1 MPKVSVLMP
10 VYKTPEAYLRT
21 AIESIL
27 SQTFTDFE
35 FLILDDCPTDTRE
48 QVVKSYADKRIKYAK
63 NPQNMGISASRNKL
77 IDMAKGEYLA
87 VFDHD
92 DISLPERL
100 EKEAA
105 YLDAHPK
112 CGVVSCAKQNIIGSK
127 VVVYPENNAE
137 ITRQLFVSCC
147 VIHSASMVRK
157 SVLEA
162 NNIRYEEEYSPAEDY
177 AMYCRL
183 VGKTEFHNLPEV
195 LFHYRNFAGNTTHL
209 QKQKMDDKTVQIKD
223 FVRRD
228 NPLLWE
234 KILPDVEY
242 VSRVKFLGLPMTKI
256 VRRGEITKIYLF
268 GKIPLY
274 VIKTKEV
281 LGNKGE

>member
-27 SQTFTDFE
+27 AQTFTDFE
-35 FLILDDCPTDTRE
+35 FLILDDCPADDRE
-48 QVVKSYADKRIKYAK
+48 YIVKSYADNRIKYAK

-77 IDMAKGEYLA
+77 IDMAQGEYLA
-87 VFDHD
+87 IFDHD

-100 EKEAA
+100 EKEVA

-112 CGVVSCAKQNIIGSK
+112 CGVVSCAKKNIIGGK
-127 VVVYPENNAE
+127 VVVYPENNAA
-137 ITRQLFVSCC
+137 ITRQLLVSCC

-195 LFHYRNFAGNTTHL
+195 LFH
-209 QKQKMDDKTVQIKD
+209 
-223 FVRRD
+223 
-228 NPLLWE
+228 
-234 KILPDVEY
+234 
-242 VSRVKFLGLPMTKI
+242 
-256 VRRGEITKIYLF
+256 
-268 GKIPLY
+268 
-274 VIKTKEV
+274 
-281 LGNKGE
+281 

>member
-10 VYKTPEAYLRT
+10 VYKTPEKFLRE

-27 SQTFTDFE
+27 AQTFTDFE
-35 FLILDDCPTDTRE
+35 FLILDDCPTYDRE
-48 QVVKSYADKRIKYAK
+48 HIVKSYTDKRIKYAK

-77 IDMAKGEYLA
+77 IDMAQGEYLA
-87 VFDHD
+87 IFDHD

-100 EKEAA
+100 EKEVT
-105 YLDAHPK
+105 YLDTHPK
-112 CGVVSCAKQNIIGSK
+112 CGVVSCAKKNIIGGK
-127 VVVYPENNAE
+127 VVVYPENNTE

-209 QKQKMDDKTVQIKD
+209 QKQKMNDKTVQIKD

-234 KILPDVEY
+234 KILPNVEQI
-242 VSRVKFLGLPMTKI
+242 SHVKFLGLPLIKI
-256 VRRGEITKIYLF
+256 VRCGKTTKGYLF
-268 GKIPLY
+268 GKLPLY
-274 VIKTKEV
+274 TTKTKEV
-281 LGNKGE
+281 LK

>member
-10 VYKTPEAYLRT
+10 VYKTPEAYLRA

-27 SQTFTDFE
+27 AQTFTDYE
-35 FLILDDCPTDTRE
+35 FLILDDCPADARE
-48 QVVKSYADKRIKYAK
+48 QIVKSYADKRVKYAK
-63 NPQNMGISASRNKL
+63 NSQNLGISASRNKL
-77 IDMAKGEYLA
+77 IDMAQGEYLA
-87 VFDHD
+87 IFDHD

-105 YLDAHPK
+105 YLDAHPE
-112 CGVVSCAKQNIIGSK
+112 CGVVSCGKKNINGGKIDI
-127 VVVYPENNAE
+127 YPENNAE

-157 SVLEA
+157 SVLEV
-162 NNIRYEEEYSPAEDY
+162 NNIRYEEEYSPSEDY

-195 LFHYRNFAGNTTHL
+195 LFHYRNFAGNTSHL
-209 QKQKMDDKTVQIKD
+209 QKQKMDDKTVQIKA

-234 KILPDVEY
+234 KILPNVEHI
-242 VSRVKFLGLPMTKI
+242 SRVKFLGLQLMKI
-256 VRRGEITKIYLF
+256 VRRGEITKGYLF

-274 VIKTKEV
+274 ITKTKEK
-281 LGNKGE
+281 LD

>member
-10 VYKTPEAYLRT
+10 VYKTPEKFLRE

-27 SQTFTDFE
+27 AQTFTDFE
-35 FLILDDCPTDTRE
+35 FLILDDCPTDDRE
-48 QVVKSYADKRIKYAK
+48 KVVKSYADKRIKYAK
-63 NPQNMGISASRNKL
+63 NAQNMGISASRNKL
-77 IDMAKGEYLA
+77 IDMARGEYLA
-87 VFDHD
+87 IFDHD

-100 EKEAA
+100 EKEVS

-112 CGVVSCAKQNIIGSK
+112 CGVVSCAKKNIIGGK
-127 VVVYPENNAE
+127 VVVYPKNNAE

-157 SVLEA
+157 SVLKS

-195 LFHYRNFAGNTTHL
+195 LFHYRNFAANTTHL
-209 QKQKMDDKTVQIKD
+209 QKRKMTDKTVQIKD

-234 KILPDVEY
+234 KILPNVEQI
-242 VSRVKFLGLPMTKI
+242 SRVKFLGLTLIKI
-256 VRRGEITKIYLF
+256 VRRGEITKGYLF
-268 GKIPLY
+268 GKLPLY
-274 VIKTKEV
+274 TTKTKEV
-281 LGNKGE
+281 LK

>member
-1 MPKVSVLMP
+1 MP
-10 VYKTPEAYLRT
+10 VYKTPEAYLRA

-27 SQTFTDFE
+27 AQTFTDFE
-35 FLILDDCPTDTRE
+35 FLILDDCPADDRE
-48 QVVKSYADKRIKYAK
+48 QIVKSYADKRIKYAK

-77 IDMAKGEYLA
+77 IDQAQGEYLA
-87 VFDHD
+87 IFDHD

-100 EKEAA
+100 KKEVA

-112 CGVVSCAKQNIIGSK
+112 CGIVSCGKQNINGEKIDI
-127 VVVYPENNAE
+127 YPENNEE

-147 VIHSASMVRK
+147 VVHSASMVRK
-157 SVLEA
+157 SVLKA

-183 VGKTEFHNLPEV
+183 VGKTEFRNLPEV
-195 LFHYRNFAGNTTHL
+195 LFHYRNFAGNTSHL

-223 FVRRD
+223 FVRRN

-234 KILPDVEY
+234 KILPNVEH
-242 VSRVKFLGLPMTKI
+242 VSRVKFLGLQLMKI
-256 VRRGEITKIYLF
+256 VRRGEITKGYLF

-274 VIKTKEV
+274 TTKTKEV
-281 LGNKGE
+281 LK

>member
-27 SQTFTDFE
+27 AQTFTDFE
-35 FLILDDCPTDTRE
+35 FLILDDCPADDRE
-48 QVVKSYADKRIKYAK
+48 QIVKSYADNRIKYAK

-77 IDMAKGEYLA
+77 IDMAQGEYLA
-87 VFDHD
+87 IFDHD

-112 CGVVSCAKQNIIGSK
+112 CGGVSCAKKNIIGGK

-162 NNIRYEEEYSPAEDY
+162 NNISYEEEYSPAEDY

-195 LFHYRNFAGNTTHL
+195 LFHYRNVAGNTTQL
-209 QKQKMDDKTVQIKD
+209 QKQKMNDKTMQIKD

-234 KILPDVEY
+234 KILPYVEY
-242 VSRVKFLGLPMTKI
+242 VSRVKFLGLQITKI
-256 VRRGEITKIYLF
+256 VRRGEITKGYLF
-268 GKIPLY
+268 GKLPLY
-274 VIKTKEV
+274 TTKTKEV
-281 LGNKGE
+281 LK

>member
-1 MPKVSVLMP
+1 MR
-10 VYKTPEAYLRT
+10 E

-27 SQTFTDFE
+27 AQNFTDFE
-35 FLILDDCPTDTRE
+35 FLILDDCPADDRE

-77 IDMAKGEYLA
+77 IDMAQGEYLA
-87 VFDHD
+87 IFDHD

-100 EKEAA
+100 EKEVA
-105 YLDAHPK
+105 YFDTHPK
-112 CGVVSCAKQNIIGSK
+112 CGVVSCAKKNIIGGK
-127 VVVYPENNAE
+127 IDAYPENNAE
-137 ITRQLFVSCC
+137 ITSQLFVSCC

-195 LFHYRNFAGNTTHL
+195 LFHYRNFVGNTTHL
-209 QKQKMDDKTVQIKD
+209 QKRKMTDKTVQIKD

-234 KILPDVEY
+234 KILPDVEQI
-242 VSRVKFLGLPMTKI
+242 SRVKFFSLPLIKI
-256 VRRGEITKIYLF
+256 VRRGEITKGYLF
-268 GKIPLY
+268 GKLPLY
-274 VIKTKEV
+274 TTKTKEV
-281 LGNKGE
+281 LK

>member
-27 SQTFTDFE
+27 AQTFTDFE
-35 FLILDDCPTDTRE
+35 FLILDDCPADDRE
-48 QVVKSYADKRIKYAK
+48 QIVKSYADNRIKYAK

-77 IDMAKGEYLA
+77 IDMAQGEYLA
-87 VFDHD
+87 IFDHD

-100 EKEAA
+100 EKEVA

-127 VVVYPENNAE
+127 VVVYPENNAA

-209 QKQKMDDKTVQIKD
+209 QKQKMNDKTMQIKD

-228 NPLLWE
+228 KPLLWE
-234 KILPDVEY
+234 KILPYVEY
-242 VSRVKFLGLPMTKI
+242 VSRVKFLGLQITKI
-256 VRRGEITKIYLF
+256 VRRGEITKGYLF
-268 GKIPLY
+268 GKLPLY
-274 VIKTKEV
+274 TTKTKEV
-281 LGNKGE
+281 LENKGE

>member
-1 MPKVSVLMP
+1 MP
-10 VYKTPEAYLRT
+10 VYKTPEKFLRE

-27 SQTFTDFE
+27 AQTFTDFE
-35 FLILDDCPTDTRE
+35 FLILDDCPTDDRE
-48 QVVKSYADKRIKYAK
+48 QIVKSYTDKRIKYAK

-77 IDMAKGEYLA
+77 IDMAQGEYLA
-87 VFDHD
+87 IFDHD

-100 EKEAA
+100 EKEVT
-105 YLDAHPK
+105 YLDTHPK
-112 CGVVSCAKQNIIGSK
+112 CGVVSCAKKNIIGGK
-127 VVVYPENNAE
+127 VVVYPENNTE

-209 QKQKMDDKTVQIKD
+209 QKQKMNDKTVQIKD

-234 KILPDVEY
+234 KILPNVEQI
-242 VSRVKFLGLPMTKI
+242 SHVKFLGLPLIKI
-256 VRRGEITKIYLF
+256 VRCGKTTKGYLF
-268 GKIPLY
+268 GKLPLY
-274 VIKTKEV
+274 TTKTKEV
-281 LGNKGE
+281 LK

>member
-10 VYKTPEAYLRT
+10 VYKTPEAYLRA

-27 SQTFTDFE
+27 AQTFTDFE
-35 FLILDDCPTDTRE
+35 FLILDDCPADDRE
-48 QVVKSYADKRIKYAK
+48 QIVKSYVDKRIKYAK

-77 IDMAKGEYLA
+77 IDLAQGEYLA
-87 VFDHD
+87 IFDHD

-105 YLDAHPK
+105 YLDAHPE
-112 CGVVSCAKQNIIGSK
+112 CGIVSCGKQNINGEKIDI
-127 VVVYPENNAE
+127 YPENNME

-147 VIHSASMVRK
+147 VVHSASMVRK
-157 SVLEA
+157 SVLKA

-195 LFHYRNFAGNTTHL
+195 LFHYRNFAGNTSHL

-223 FVRRD
+223 FVRRN

-234 KILPDVEY
+234 KILPNVEH
-242 VSRVKFLGLPMTKI
+242 VSRVKFLGLQLMKI
-256 VRRGEITKIYLF
+256 VRRGEISKGYLL

-274 VIKTKEV
+274 TTKTKEV
-281 LGNKGE
+281 LK